1 MTKDNT
7 DKNIVSNEKINPVKL
22 ERAKKIILELQNE
35 LKSLIAEGAGP
46 FLAAVYNAEG
56 KLIAKTANS
65 VVTEGC
71 SNNHAEMNAIRAAEK
86 ALNTFDLSSANLSL
100 YVTAEPCMMCLR
112 GIMWSGIKAVYFG
125 CRPKGLKKL
134 PDLTKDL
141 SRTGSTNSKNA
152 ELPFTEIL
160 KARPAK
166 KFCAAMLP
174 PAKKSISRKGHKNS
188 LGKNI

>member
-65 VVTEGC
+65 VIC
-71 SNNHAEMNAIRAAEK
+71 NPFILFN
-86 ALNTFDLSSANLSL
+86 
-100 YVTAEPCMMCLR
+100 C
-112 GIMWSGIKAVYFG
+112 IMF
-125 CRPKGLKKL
+125 
-134 PDLTKDL
+134 
-141 SRTGSTNSKNA
+141 
-152 ELPFTEIL
+152 
-160 KARPAK
+160 
-166 KFCAAMLP
+166 
-174 PAKKSISRKGHKNS
+174 
-188 LGKNI
+188 